1 MAKRELKSKKLPI
14 SRRFLEWKTEE
25 LEILRMQELYK
36 IYENISTNNIQK
48 RIEYAE
54 QLVANFNE
62 DILADFEKISEFFLK
77 NYILLLVGL
86 LIGIFNK
93 AQYTDENFRIILK
106 AIIWIFGLAYSMA
119 LFWKYFFKK
128 NLLNS
133 FNSKHDQYKEYILTM
148 KNILL
153 MRE

>member
-77 NYILLLVGL
+77 NYIQFQYV
-86 LIGIFNK
+86 LI
-93 AQYTDENFRIILK
+93 
-106 AIIWIFGLAYSMA
+106 
-119 LFWKYFFKK
+119 
-128 NLLNS
+128 NLLMEVVYLS
-133 FNSKHDQYKEYILTM
+133 
-148 KNILL
+148 LL
-153 MRE
+153 FHSNFLML